1 MNLRRILLIVLAAML
16 PYVALSALGIIFLS
30 VKIPEI
36 GMVMESV
43 FQNKMWYLIA
53 SVLLFA
59 LSTVVFSAVCYDQ
72 IIKNNLDALS
82 VFKTATIVKLIQISG
97 YILILILS
105 LLMVLT
111 VFTIPFSIGLCLLDC
126 LSLVSNGFIAAA
138 AAINALRKGQ
148 ITRRGA
154 FQFTI
159 LQLIFCA
166 DVLVSIILFQKLKK
180 N

>member
-16 PYVALSALGIIFLS
+16 PYVVLSALGIIFLS

-43 FQNKMWYLIA
+43 FQNNMWYLIA

-59 LSTVVFSAVCYDQ
+59 LSTVVFSAVCYVQ
-72 IIKNNLDALS
+72 ITKNNLDALS
-82 VFKTATIVKLIQISG
+82 VFKTATIVKLIQIPG

-111 VFTIPFSIGLCLLDC
+111 VFTITFSIGLCLL
-126 LSLVSNGFIAAA
+126 A
-138 AAINALRKGQ
+138 
-148 ITRRGA
+148 
-154 FQFTI
+154 
-159 LQLIFCA
+159 
-166 DVLVSIILFQKLKK
+166 IILFQKLKK